1 MLAVN
6 KTVIIQIIKMLNNV
20 FSLKS
25 VLCNKFLH
33 YDVSLISAI
42 ISDSSMTKKSH
53 FTGVKHIKHS
63 KKGK

>member
-1 MLAVN
+1 
-6 KTVIIQIIKMLNNV
+6 MLNNV

-25 VLCNKFLH
+25 VICNKFLH

-42 ISDSSMTKKSH
+42 ISDSSMTKKKKSH